1 MALTSALP
9 TSLKFVKQSTTR
21 GLWGFVLPTMELMLQ
36 FKGSDA
42 VPLPYGSTKHR
53 FASSPGAGRRT

>member
-9 TSLKFVKQSTTR
+9 TSLTKFVKQSFTR

-36 FKGSDA
+36 FKG
-42 VPLPYGSTKHR
+42 
-53 FASSPGAGRRT
+53 ASCTLTILIKAKF